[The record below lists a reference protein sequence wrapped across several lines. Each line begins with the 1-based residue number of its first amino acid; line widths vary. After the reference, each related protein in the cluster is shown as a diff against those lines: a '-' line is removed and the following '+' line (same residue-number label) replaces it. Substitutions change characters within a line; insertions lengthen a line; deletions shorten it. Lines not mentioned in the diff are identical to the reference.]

1 MLNRSRSCPLARCR
15 YARPRQPSLRAPANH
30 TRVTLVA
37 AAAPQYFLT
46 QKLKPGCPDYLKK
59 LALHHLVL
67 VASMKAKQNVSS
79 SFADELDAAI
89 ADLSK
94 IYAKPHSHS
103 H

>member
-1 MLNRSRSCPLARCR
+1 M
-15 YARPRQPSLRAPANH
+15 
-30 TRVTLVA
+30 
-37 AAAPQYFLT
+37 
-46 QKLKPGCPDYLKK
+46 
-59 LALHHLVL
+59 
-67 VASMKAKQNVSS
+67 VASMKAKQNVSA

>member
-1 MLNRSRSCPLARCR
+1 VL
-15 YARPRQPSLRAPANH
+15 RQSNH
-30 TRVTLVA
+30 TRAAVFT

-59 LALHHLVL
+59 LALHHLVM
-67 VASMKAKQNVSS
+67 VASMKAKQNVSA